1 MIGAALIV
9 VMTSGVTPEVL
20 LHSRMT
26 SGVTPEVFLQTPAPE
41 VIAEIRIHGNLV
53 ATDEEILK
61 LAGIAIGARFEP
73 GTIDEVRTRLERDGR
88 FQDVQVLK
96 RYASI
101 TDMSKIVIVIV
112 ANEGAV
118 RLKIP
123 EVEGQPIQ
131 VEKRRGLRNLMWL
144 PILDFEDGYGVT
156 YGVRFALVGIT
167 GDRGRVS
174 FPLTYGGHK
183 RAGVEFDRVFTR
195 GPISRVE
202 VGAAIQQSE
211 NPAFEIDD
219 TRKRFWGRAERAWGP
234 LRTGVTTG
242 WQRVSFAEIRDDLQT
257 FGADVTF
264 DTRLN
269 TVLPRNAVF
278 ASAAWE
284 RVDIHA
290 NAVPITEPV
299 RPADEV
305 IQRLRLDARGYLGL
319 FGQSILVARVL
330 REDVDRP
337 VPLYMKSLLGG
348 WSNLRGFEAG
358 AFFGDTLVA
367 GSLEL
372 RVPISPVLSEGKLGV
387 SAFIDTGTAYD
398 KGQRFEDATLRTGGG
413 GAVWVTLLAFRMG
426 IAVAHGGGSGTRV
439 NFGGG
444 LTF

>member
-1 MIGAALIV
+1 VIAAALIV
-9 VMTSGVTPEVL
+9 VMTSGVTA
-20 LHSRMT
+20 
-26 SGVTPEVFLQTPAPE
+26 EVFSQTPAPE
-41 VIAEIRIHGNLV
+41 VIAEVRIHGNLV
-53 ATDEEILK
+53 TPDEEILK
-61 LAGIAIGARFEP
+61 LAGITIGARFEP
-73 GTIDEVRTRLERDGR
+73 GLIDEVRTRLDRDGR

-101 TDMSKIVIVIV
+101 ADLSRIVIVII

-118 RLKIP
+118 RLSIP
-123 EVEGQPIQ
+123 GVEGQPIR

-156 YGVRFALVGIT
+156 YGVRFAFVGVT
-167 GDRGRVS
+167 GERGRVS
-174 FPLTYGGHK
+174 FPLSYGGHK

-202 VGAAIQQSE
+202 VGTAIQQSE

-219 TRKRFWGRAERAWGP
+219 TRKRIWARAERAAGP
-234 LRTGVTTG
+234 LRAGVTTG

-257 FGADVTF
+257 IGADVTF

-278 ASAAWE
+278 ATAAWE
-284 RVDIHA
+284 RVNIQA
-290 NAVPITEPV
+290 NAVTGIEPV
-299 RPADEV
+299 RPSEEV
-305 IQRLRLDARGYLGL
+305 IHRLRLDARGYLGL

-330 REDVDRP
+330 REDVNRP
-337 VPLYMKSLLGG
+337 VPPYLKSLLGG

-367 GSLEL
+367 GSLEVRL
-372 RVPISPVLSEGKLGV
+372 PISPVLSEGKLGV
-387 SAFIDTGTAYD
+387 SAFVDAGTVYD
-398 KGQRFEDATLRTGGG
+398 KGQRFEDATIRTGGG

-426 IAVAHGGGSGTRV
+426 VSVAHGKGSGTRV

-444 LTF
+444 LSF